1 MMRRVFS
8 VAPVALSSTP
18 LAAAMRN
25 CATSAKGQAAPDA
38 EAKQGEEAKSSSS
51 AMASAAGDEPA
62 AEEKPRNIR
71 VYANTTKGV
80 YIHFHNRMAAIY
92 WWRTD
97 FHYWLVGC
105 ILMFVGS
112 QLLVRY
118 RVSVMSTVQQAR
130 LGENLLDQRTRD
142 LLSDIE
148 TLREKD
154 PLRLESEA
162 NAFHELFWNLRAKK
176 VAGSRSDA
184 RKMEIDRGVM
194 QGEAR
199 GTDMTEW
206 LGAKKKDDSERE
218 IARRTH
224 DYIQG
229 FHQHLKS
236 KRLI

>member
-1 MMRRVFS
+1 MRRCRLS
-8 VAPVALSSTP
+8 VNALAVR
-18 LAAAMRN
+18 AATGSAWTRY
-25 CATSAKGQAAPDA
+25 CATKS
-38 EAKQGEEAKSSSS
+38 EAKPEGKAEGNKPAEDASSLASS
-51 AMASAAGDEPA
+51 APASEAVP
-62 AEEKPRNIR
+62 PRNIR
-71 VYANTTKGV
+71 VYANTMKGV
-80 YIHFHNRMAAIY
+80 YIHPHNRWAAIY

-105 ILMFVGS
+105 ILVFVGS

-118 RVSVMSTVQQAR
+118 RVSMMSTVQQAR

-142 LLSDIE
+142 LLTDIE
-148 TLREKD
+148 SLREKD
-154 PLRLESEA
+154 PLRLENEA

-176 VAGSRSDA
+176 MATSRQDM
-184 RKMEIDRGVM
+184 RTTEINRGMM